1 VIAVRDLTVTLDG
14 KTILNGVSFACDRGE
29 VVCVLGPNGAGKTT
43 LLAALSA
50 LIQPTGGQVL
60 LEGSDIHRLTRK
72 QLARRIALVPQ
83 NHSPSF
89 PFSVSEFVLTG
100 RTPYLGLFESPRKE
114 DRDVVTGWLKRLG
127 IAHLAER
134 PYTRISGGELRLC
147 LIARALVQQPKV
159 LLLDEPTAHLDFKNR
174 LMVLRIVKNLSRSF
188 GITMI
193 VSLHDPNE
201 LFQFADKVLVL
212 SEGCV
217 VAFGEPQKVVTPNL
231 IEKIY
236 GVEVACLT
244 HEGVRIVV
252 PRIKEKQDAEAA
264 NRRCDVVGASDGVEK
279 GGTKT
284 ALP

>member
-1 VIAVRDLTVTLDG
+1 VIAVRDLTVTLDD
-14 KTILNGVSFACDRGE
+14 KTILNRVSFACDRGE
-29 VVCVLGPNGAGKTT
+29 VVCILGPNGAGKTT
-43 LLAALSA
+43 LLATLSA
-50 LIQPTGGQVL
+50 LIQPTGGEIL
-60 LEGSDIHRLTRK
+60 LEGADIRHLTRR

-100 RTPYLGLFESPRKE
+100 RTPYLGLFESPTRQ
-114 DRDVVTGWLKRLG
+114 DRDVAAGWLKRLG
-127 IAHLAER
+127 IEHLAER

-147 LIARALVQQPKV
+147 LIARALAQHPKI

-174 LMVLRIVKNLSRSF
+174 LTVLRIVKNLSRSF
-188 GITMI
+188 GITMV

-201 LFQFADKVLVL
+201 LFLFADKALVL

-217 VAFGEPQKVVTPNL
+217 VAFGEPHKVVTPEL

-252 PRIKEKQDAEAA
+252 PRVKEEQNAEATD
-264 NRRCDVVGASDGVEK
+264 RRCDVVGASDGIEK
-279 GGTKT
+279 GGTET
-284 ALP
+284 AIP

>member
-1 VIAVRDLTVTLDG
+1 VIVVRDLTVTLNG
-14 KTILNGVSFACDRGE
+14 KTILNRVSFACSRGE

-60 LEGSDIHRLTRK
+60 LEGKDVHRLRRR
-72 QLARRIALVPQ
+72 QLARHIALVPQ

-89 PFSVSEFVLTG
+89 PFSVFEFVLTG
-100 RTPYLGLFESPRKE
+100 RTPYLGLFESPSQR
-114 DRDVVTGWLKRLG
+114 DREIVAEWLKRLG

-147 LIARALVQQPKV
+147 LIARALAQQPKV

-174 LMVLRIVKNLSRSF
+174 LMVLRIVKHLSRSF

-212 SEGCV
+212 AEGSV
-217 VAFGEPQKVVTPNL
+217 VAFGEPHKVVTPNL

-252 PRIKEKQDAEAA
+252 PQIKEKRNAEAA
-264 NRRCDVVGASDGVEK
+264 NRRCDVVGTSDGVEES
-279 GGTKT
+279 GTET